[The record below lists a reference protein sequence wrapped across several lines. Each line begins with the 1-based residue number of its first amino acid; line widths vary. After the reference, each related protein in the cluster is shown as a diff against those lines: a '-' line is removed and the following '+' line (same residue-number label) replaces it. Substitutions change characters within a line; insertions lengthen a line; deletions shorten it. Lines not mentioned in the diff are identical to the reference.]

1 MAYTL
6 NYYWINN
13 DTGFVV
19 SGFTD
24 SDPSNPT
31 TVIDIPATHTG
42 LNESGEIITRPVIG
56 IVGGAEDTPYGLFKN
71 NTNITKVNF
80 PESMILIQDETFMGC
95 TSLTSI
101 TLPKFQSSD
110 ENNPSGY
117 IGANAFANSG
127 LTTIYYTGTVEQWNN
142 IIIDPTAFPSTVRK
156 YLLKTSVIKLPEGS
170 ELIKSTENKDLVST
184 YAIKDV
190 KGNQIDTTYI
200 PKTEFDTLVNI
211 ANGLCKTYVATIGD
225 TINTQFNSDEDTIS
239 INQFISTDGTTIL
252 ASQLEVGDSILITN
266 MGIPDRWVI
275 SKAGEG
281 DATSAVLGPLETN
294 KIIGITAVEKDI
306 SASDA
311 TKSVYKI
318 RLSNNNLIDG
328 FTVTNGVNGANGADG
343 VNGADGAPGAAGG
356 FGTPTAT
363 VTTSTGTPTVSV
375 SASGPDTAKVFNFA
389 FSGLKGEKGDPGQ
402 TITYNA
408 SSKILTIKG

>member
-6 NYYWINN
+6 NYFWINN

-42 LNESGEIITRPVIG
+42 LNESGETITRPVIG
-56 IVGGAEDTPYGLFKN
+56 IIGGAEDTPYGLFKD
-71 NTNITKVNF
+71 NTNITKVNL
-80 PESMILIQDETFMGC
+80 PESMLFIYAETFMGC
-95 TSLTSI
+95 TNLTSI
-101 TLPKFQSSD
+101 TLPKFQSPD
-110 ENNPSGY
+110 ENNPSF
-117 IGANAFANSG
+117 IGADAFTNSG

-142 IIIDPTAFPSTVRK
+142 ISIDPTAIPSTVRK

-200 PKTEFDTLVNI
+200 PRTEFDNLVNI
-211 ANGLCKTYVATIGD
+211 ANGLGKTYVATIGD

-281 DATSAVLGPLETN
+281 DAASAVLGPLETN

-343 VNGADGAPGAAGG
+343 TNGADGAPGAAGG
-356 FGTPTAT
+356 FGTPTAS
-363 VTTSTGTPTVSV
+363 VTASTGTPTVYV